1 MHDVVVSVVV
11 NAVSTVT
18 TICITVFQNSLFF
31 IVIKLNRLIFKG
43 VNGSYLEL
51 IDSVDGVNGQMFN
64 VQCSIFC
71 GSSIV
76 R

>member
-43 VNGSYLEL
+43 VIGSYLEL
-51 IDSVDGVNGQMFN
+51 IDSVDGVSGQYFYRRRLK
-64 VQCSIFC
+64 IEH
-71 GSSIV
+71 
-76 R
+76 